1 MKKLNGMTVQIET
14 TKNII
19 VDVDPTEIFD
29 SLSISEQEEFIR
41 FCLDS
46 IPKDVRQ
53 DILLNYT

>member
-41 FCLDS
+41 FCYQKMLD
-46 IPKDVRQ
+46 K
-53 DILLNYT
+53 LYY